1 MFTNPPIRHTQRP
14 SYLPTIHTHGAV
26 YIIGPTHCIDLH
38 VLIYSH
44 YTYNYIETCLPITVR
59 FCYCSIICGI
69 SYFRPA
75 RGSSATVGLLC
86 DRSTLRQGQLMAF
99 LLYSAMVVWLSYFR
113 QGQLMTVLLLF
124 YDLFTLTFQTSAA
137 HWLKFCYSSMIICL
151 VFQTRAAYGSSAT
164 VLWSLHSR
172 ISDKGSSLKFCY
184 SSMIFYSRI
193 PNKSSLWQFCYCSCS
208 RSSSSNFVTPS
219 QTDRFALF
227 VLYQAYVRS
236 LIILF
241 LSRFSIRVRARSIK
255 HRPLKVWASSLVE

>member
-26 YIIGPTHCIDLH
+26 YIIGPTYCIVLH

-86 DRSTLRQGQLMAF
+86 DRSTLRQGQLMAV
-99 LLYSAMVVWLSYFR
+99 LLYSSMVVWLSYFR

-124 YDLFTLTFQTSAA
+124 YDLFTLTCQTSAA
-137 HWLKFCYSSMIICL
+137 HWLKFCYSSMII
-151 VFQTRAAYGSSAT
+151 
-164 VLWSLHSR
+164 WSC
-172 ISDKGSSLKFCY
+172 ISDKGSV
-184 SSMIFYSRI
+184 
-193 PNKSSLWQFCYCSCS
+193 WQFCYCSMI
-208 RSSSSNFVTPS
+208 SSLSHFR
-219 QTDRFALF
+219 QGQFF
-227 VLYQAYVRS
+227 KVLLQFNDLLLSYSKQEQLMAV
-236 LIILF
+236 LLLF
-241 LSRFSIRVRARSIK
+241 L
-255 HRPLKVWASSLVE
+255 